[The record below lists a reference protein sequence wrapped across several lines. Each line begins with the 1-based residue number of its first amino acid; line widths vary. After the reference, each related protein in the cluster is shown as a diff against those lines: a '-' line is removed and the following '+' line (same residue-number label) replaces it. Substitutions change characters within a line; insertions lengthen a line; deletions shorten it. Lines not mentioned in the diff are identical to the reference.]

1 MAGPRALHS
10 DPLGSHAHT
19 SPPDP
24 RRWNVLYQDKGLSPP
39 GRGPAVCPR
48 MSAQTPYASQERV
61 CHPCSGWGPS
71 WGRARQGPQQAALPG
86 LRFLIP
92 VGAGVSRCSRPLP
105 APPPPAPWLSLLL
118 EEESLEHLTGIP
130 ALQSPGG
137 HKACPGHLLLLR
149 PLKLHQPEGDPEQGL
164 FLCTWVV
171 TAPRRAPFSHPGCLP
186 QPPAHLDLGPAGLR
200 SPGLGSRRDPTGWP

>member
-19 SPPDP
+19 PPPDP

-105 APPPPAPWLSLLL
+105 APPSPPTPHALAQPLAGGGEPGASDRHTCPPKPRRPQSLPWSSAFAQALKTPPARGGPRAGTVPVHLGGDSTQEGTLLP
-118 EEESLEHLTGIP
+118 SWVPPP
-130 ALQSPGG
+130 ASCSPGSWSCWAPLSG
-137 HKACPGHLLLLR
+137 PG
-149 PLKLHQPEGDPEQGL
+149 E
-164 FLCTWVV
+164 
-171 TAPRRAPFSHPGCLP
+171 
-186 QPPAHLDLGPAGLR
+186 
-200 SPGLGSRRDPTGWP
+200 